1 MIVNVLTSHDFRGTE
16 SAFMHIFSYFLNI
29 NKKKKRMPYRPEYS
43 FAEFAAVLIKSSR
56 QQRKS
61 ESLQDERLCVHIF
74 KANVKL
80 QLFVSPE
87 LTSLHF

>member
-1 MIVNVLTSHDFRGTE
+1 MISGALNQHLCTYFLTFLTST
-16 SAFMHIFSYFLNI
+16 
-29 NKKKKRMPYRPEYS
+29 KKRMPYRPEYS
-43 FAEFAAVLIKSSR
+43 FVEFAAVVIKSSR

-61 ESLQDERLCVHIF
+61 ESLHDERLCVHIF